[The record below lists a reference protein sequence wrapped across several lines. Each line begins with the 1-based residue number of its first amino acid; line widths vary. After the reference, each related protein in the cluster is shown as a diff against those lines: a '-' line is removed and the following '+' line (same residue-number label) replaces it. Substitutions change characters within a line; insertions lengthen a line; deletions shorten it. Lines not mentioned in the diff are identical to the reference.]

1 MYVKSKR
8 ITCLYK
14 KNEMNQAPPSS
25 HLHMIDLPLP
35 MTGFRHFVASWLYTG
50 SDAVVLVDPGPA
62 SAIPALL
69 SALEQRGV
77 KTIDLVLLT
86 HVHIDHSGGVG
97 HLLRRYP
104 EARVI
109 CHPRG
114 APHLIE
120 PAKVWN
126 VSLRNLG
133 EIAEMYGKPDPAPAD
148 RIGYAE
154 AVRIGGL
161 TIESIETP
169 GHAPHHLAFRMG
181 GALFTGE
188 AAGIFFLL
196 ADGFY
201 LRVGCPPGGF
211 DYPAYRRSLE
221 RMKSVDASLLC
232 FGHYG
237 YTRDV
242 SKTLALALGQL
253 DLWMS
258 VACRHAGEPE
268 GVFEEKTR
276 QELLATDPGIARFG
290 DLPDDARAREHW
302 HLIHS
307 IAGFRPYLPTK

>member
-1 MYVKSKR
+1 M
-8 ITCLYK
+8 I
-14 KNEMNQAPPSS
+14 QAPPSA

-35 MTGFRHFVASWLYTG
+35 MRGFRHFVASWLYSG
-50 SDAVVLVDPGPA
+50 NDAVVLVDPGPA
-62 SAIPALL
+62 AAIPALL

-104 EARVI
+104 EAKVI

-120 PAKVWN
+120 PTKVWN

-133 EIAEMYGKPDPAPAD
+133 EIAEMYGKPEPVPENHITSEETI
-148 RIGYAE
+148 R
-154 AVRIGGL
+154 RGGL
-161 TIESIETP
+161 RIESMETP
-169 GHAPHHLAFRMG
+169 GHAPHHLAFQFDG
-181 GALFTGE
+181 VLFTGE
-188 AAGIFFLL
+188 AAGIFFPL
-196 ADGFY
+196 ADSYY

-221 RMKSVDASLLC
+221 RMRSIDSSLLC

-237 YTRDV
+237 YTRDAR
-242 SKTLALALGQL
+242 KALDLALGQL
-253 DLWMS
+253 DLWIA
-258 VACRHAGEPE
+258 VARKHAGEPG
-268 GVFEEKTR
+268 GVFEEMVR
-276 QELLATDPGIARFG
+276 EELLATDPGIARFG
-290 DLPDDARAREHW
+290 DLPDDVRTREYW

-307 IAGFRPYLPTK
+307 INGFRPYLASD

>member
-1 MYVKSKR
+1 MV
-8 ITCLYK
+8 
-14 KNEMNQAPPSS
+14 
-25 HLHMIDLPLP
+25 DLPLP
-35 MTGFRHFVASWLYTG
+35 MTGFRHFVASWIYTG
-50 SDAVVLVDPGPA
+50 NDATVLVDPGPA
-62 SAIPALL
+62 SAIPTLL

-77 KTIDLVLLT
+77 KTLDLILLT

-97 HLLRRYP
+97 HLLRSHP

-114 APHLIE
+114 VPHLIE
-120 PAKVWN
+120 PTKVWN

-133 EIAEMYGKPDPAPAD
+133 GIAEMYGKPDPVPAG
-148 RIGYAE
+148 RIGFEE

-169 GHAPHHLAFRMG
+169 GHAPHHLAFRLD

-188 AAGIFFLL
+188 AAGIFFPL
-196 ADGFY
+196 ADAFY

-211 DYPAYRRSLE
+211 DYPAYRRSLD
-221 RMKSVDASLLC
+221 RMSSVDSSLLC

-237 YTRDV
+237 YTREAR
-242 SKTLALALGQL
+242 KTLSLARDQL
-253 DLWMS
+253 DRWMS
-258 VACRHAGEPE
+258 VARKHAGEPE

-276 QELLATDPGIARFG
+276 EELLATDPAIARFR
-290 DLPDDARAREHW
+290 DLPEDVRTRENW

-307 IAGFRPYLPTK
+307 IAGFRPYLTQG

>member
-1 MYVKSKR
+1 
-8 ITCLYK
+8 
-14 KNEMNQAPPSS
+14 MNQAPPSP
-25 HLHMIDLPLP
+25 HLHMVDLPLP

-50 SDAVVLVDPGPA
+50 NDATVLVDPGPA

-69 SALEQRGV
+69 SALEQRGI

-97 HLLRRYP
+97 HLLRHYP

-114 APHLIE
+114 TPHLIE
-120 PAKVWN
+120 PANVWN

-133 EIAEMYGKPDPAPAD
+133 EIAEMYGKPDPVPAD
-148 RIGYAE
+148 RVGSE
-154 AVRIGGL
+154 QTVRIGGL

-169 GHAPHHLAFRMG
+169 GHAPHHLAFRLD

-188 AAGIFFLL
+188 AAGIFFPL
-196 ADGFY
+196 ADAFY

-211 DYPAYRRSLE
+211 DYPAYRQSLE
-221 RMKSVDASLLC
+221 RMRSVDASLLC

-237 YTRDV
+237 YTHDARNTLD
-242 SKTLALALGQL
+242 LALRQL

-258 VACRHAGEPE
+258 VARKHAGEPE
-268 GVFEEKTR
+268 GAFEEKTR
-276 QELLATDPGIARFG
+276 EELLATDRGIARFW
-290 DLPDDARAREHW
+290 DLPDDVRIREHW

-307 IAGFRPYLPTK
+307 IAGFRPYLAQK